1 MKHINI
7 NRKDKRSLRHKRITN
22 RLKQFE
28 NDKPRLVISK
38 SNNHLIAQIIDD
50 QVGKTLVSSSSK
62 QLKKHAT
69 VAVAKEIGMDI
80 AKKAIA
86 KKISTVV
93 FDRGG
98 SPYHGQIKALAE
110 SARENGLKF

>member
-7 NRKDKRSLRHKRITN
+7 DRKDKRVLRHKRITN
-22 RLKQFE
+22 HLKQFE
-28 NDKPRLVISK
+28 NDKPRLVVSK
-38 SNNHLIAQIIDD
+38 SNNHLIVQIIDD

-62 QLKKHAT
+62 QLKKPAT
-69 VAVAKEIGMDI
+69 VDLAKQIGADI
-80 AKKAIA
+80 AKKALA
-86 KKISTVV
+86 KKITTVV

-98 SPYHGQIKALAE
+98 SPYHGQIKALAD